1 MFASAS
7 ADKQVLVWHS
17 NLPNATPAPK
27 QEATTGD
34 SCVQTVRPRTAPAR
48 TAATPQQQGPQGALR
63 VVQSTDF
70 QPPPSRSVQQPRLP
84 IARIATQPQVSTPAQ
99 SPTSAVP
106 NVPEIGA
113 AAAPGALRPQQA
125 AQQQVQQPV
134 QQQVQQPVQQQAGTA
149 MQMDSVGAMLQKMA
163 AQLDVL
169 TRTVVSM
176 DERLSTIEKE
186 KQENKN

>member
-27 QEATTGD
+27 HEVPPSESRTHA
-34 SCVQTVRPRTAPAR
+34 VRPRTAPAR
-48 TAATPQQQGPQGALR
+48 TAAASQQQAPQGALR

-70 QPPPSRSVQQPRLP
+70 QPPPSRSVQQPRMP
-84 IARIATQPQVSTPAQ
+84 IARPATQPQVSTPAPT
-99 SPTSAVP
+99 PTSAAP
-106 NVPEIGA
+106 NVPKLAA
-113 AAAPGALRPQQA
+113 AAAPEAFRPQQP
-125 AQQQVQQPV
+125 VQQPV
-134 QQQVQQPVQQQAGTA
+134 QQPTQQQAGTA

-163 AQLDVL
+163 AQLDIL

-176 DERLSTIEKE
+176 DERLSAIEKE
-186 KQENKN
+186 KQENKQ